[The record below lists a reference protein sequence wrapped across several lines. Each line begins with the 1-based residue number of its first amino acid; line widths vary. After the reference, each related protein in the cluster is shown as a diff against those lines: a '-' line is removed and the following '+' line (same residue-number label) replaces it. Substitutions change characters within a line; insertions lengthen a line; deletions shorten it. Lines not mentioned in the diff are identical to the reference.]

1 MEDMGGVA
9 RGGKEGVIPEGGA
22 PQEVC
27 RCAPIEAGVNMLIY
41 SIQLG

>member
-1 MEDMGGVA
+1 MVAGGG
-9 RGGKEGVIPEGGA
+9 REGVIPEGGA

-27 RCAPIEAGVNMLIY
+27 RCAPIEVKVNMLIY